1 MNRKSGFFIER
12 RCRGL
17 LGLVGASLVF
27 AGCGSGDTAA
37 SKPPSEATT
46 QPVADALAGG
56 KTAKPKVDT
65 TSRREHQ
72 KQTGQSK

>member
-1 MNRKSGFFIER
+1 MNRKNGFFTER

-17 LGLVGASLVF
+17 LGLVGASLVL
-27 AGCGSGDTAA
+27 AGCDSGDTGA
-37 SKPPSEATT
+37 SKPAAEAAT
-46 QPVADALAGG
+46 QPVTDPSAGG
-56 KTAKPKVDT
+56 KTAKPKADT